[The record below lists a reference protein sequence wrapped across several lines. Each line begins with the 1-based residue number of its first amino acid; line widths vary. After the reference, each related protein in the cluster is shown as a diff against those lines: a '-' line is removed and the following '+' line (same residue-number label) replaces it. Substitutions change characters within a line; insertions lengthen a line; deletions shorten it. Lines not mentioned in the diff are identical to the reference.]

1 MSGGGGGG
9 GNNTTTSVNYSPEEA
24 AQRAQV
30 MGEATKIYGAS
41 APSISAAGYPGAK
54 PVSFS
59 PETVSAQ
66 RLAVQNA
73 AAAQD
78 QINTLNQSV
87 NYGLTGA
94 MDVQNNPYLEQAMQA
109 AIRTN
114 TNNFTDPGGVLSQ
127 LRTGAQD
134 AGQFGGSRA
143 GIAEGVATGRLNQ
156 TNADTVASMGS
167 AAYDKGLDTMT
178 KTMMFAPQA
187 LEAGMTPVNWLSGV
201 GAQKE
206 NLGSEQANYEA
217 AARMWGLN
225 APWAPLQNYANI
237 VFGGASPG
245 TTSESSTTSGKRD
258 PLTTA
263 TQAAG
268 AGLSATSLYQMM
280 QSMV

>member
-30 MGEATKIYGAS
+30 MNNANWVYQAT
-41 APSISAAGYPGAK
+41 APQITNAGYPGAK

-59 PETVSAQ
+59 PETVTAQ
-66 RLAVQNA
+66 NLAVQNA

-94 MDVQNNPYLEQAMQA
+94 MDVRNNPYLEQAMQA

-114 TNNFTDPGGVLSQ
+114 TQNFTDPGGVLSQ
-127 LRTGAQD
+127 LRGGAQQ
-134 AGQFGGSRA
+134 AGQFGGSRQ
-143 GIAEGVATGRLNQ
+143 GIAEGVAAGRLNQ
-156 TNADTVASMGS
+156 TNADTVAQMGS
-167 AAYDKGLDTMT
+167 DAYNKGQDTST

-187 LEAGMTPVNWLSGV
+187 LEAGMTPVSWLSGV

-206 NLGSEQANYEA
+206 NLGAEQANYDA
-217 AARMWGLN
+217 ASRMWNLN

-245 TTSESSTTSGKRD
+245 TTSESSTSAGKRD

-280 QSMV
+280 QSFA

>member
-9 GNNTTTSVNYSPEEA
+9 HSTTTSVNYSPEEA
-24 AQRAQV
+24 ARRAQV
-30 MGEATKIYGAS
+30 MDAAS
-41 APSISAAGYPGAK
+41 NIFQNTVGPLSSSAYPGAK
-54 PVSFS
+54 PVGFS
-59 PETVSAQ
+59 PETVTAQ
-66 RLAVQNA
+66 NLAVQNA

-94 MDVQNNPYLEQAMQA
+94 MDVQNNPYLEQAMKA

-114 TNNFTDPGGVLSQ
+114 TQNFTDPGGVLSQ
-127 LRTGAQD
+127 LRGGAQN
-134 AGQFGGSRA
+134 AGQFGGSRQ
-143 GIAEGVATGRLNQ
+143 GIAEGVAAGRLNQ
-156 TNADTVASMGS
+156 TNADTVAQMGS
-167 AAYDKGLDTMT
+167 AAYDKGQDTFT

-206 NLGSEQANYEA
+206 NLGAEQANYDA
-217 AARMWGLN
+217 ASRMWNLN
-225 APWAPLQNYANI
+225 APWVPVQNYANI

-245 TTSESSTTSGKRD
+245 TTSSTETKAGKRD
-258 PLTTA
+258 PLATA

-268 AGLSATSLYQMM
+268 AGLSATSLYQML
-280 QSMV
+280 QGLA